1 MQIILTGKPCRFVQ
15 GSRDT
20 TTFRAQI
27 GPKCS
32 GAPSGGGSVP
42 PCGCQEHYHTLE
54 WQVERKRG
62 PLVFFC
68 RSLQANF
75 ATVSFNNGSGNV
87 EAKARTLLPAGV
99 SQTAISAEEL
109 IQDGLGRACSLVVHA
124 DMRFAWSLIGS
135 YKYNGIFVGKFY
147 GIVPPGTPGLTET
160 TVVPISNDG
169 GIRHLSDKSMIGSDR
184 P

>member
-1 MQIILTGKPCRFVQ
+1 MQIILTGKPCRFRQ
-15 GSRDT
+15 GGRDRT
-20 TTFRAQI
+20 TVGAQI

-87 EAKARTLLPAGV
+87 EAKARTLLPAGA
-99 SQTAISAEEL
+99 SQTVISAEEL
-109 IQDGLGRACSLVVHA
+109 IQDGLGRAWSLVVHA
-124 DMRFAWSLIGS
+124 DMRFAWSLIRSHTYSDVVVGLF
-135 YKYNGIFVGKFY
+135 NGLVLH
-147 GIVPPGTPGLTET
+147 V
-160 TVVPISNDG
+160 
-169 GIRHLSDKSMIGSDR
+169 
-184 P
+184 

>member
-62 PLVFFC
+62 PLVFFF
-68 RSLQANF
+68 RSLPANF
-75 ATVSFNNGSGNV
+75 PTPSFHKGFCNV
-87 EAKARTLLPAGV
+87 EAQAPTLLSSRAP
-99 SQTAISAEEL
+99 QTAINP
-109 IQDGLGRACSLVVHA
+109 QQ
-124 DMRFAWSLIGS
+124 
-135 YKYNGIFVGKFY
+135 
-147 GIVPPGTPGLTET
+147 
-160 TVVPISNDG
+160 
-169 GIRHLSDKSMIGSDR
+169 
-184 P
+184 